1 MPQNGPDGGPRGLLG
16 RHQQVG
22 SSSRQMCSPQSRL
35 GTNLPQVVQCLLT
48 DVDSFCL
55 GSDFN
60 DLLEEKDH
68 DQQ

>member
-1 MPQNGPDGGPRGLLG
+1 MSQNGPSSGPTGPLG
-16 RHQQVG
+16 RHPQLG
-22 SSSRQMCSPQSRL
+22 SSPRQTRSPQSRL
-35 GTNLPQVVQCLLT
+35 GTDLPQVVQRLLT

-60 DLLEEKDH
+60 DLLEVKDH